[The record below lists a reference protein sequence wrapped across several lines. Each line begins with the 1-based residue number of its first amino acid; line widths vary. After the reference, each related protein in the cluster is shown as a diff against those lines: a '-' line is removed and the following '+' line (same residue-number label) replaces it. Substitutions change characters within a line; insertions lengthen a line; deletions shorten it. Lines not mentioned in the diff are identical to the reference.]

1 MKRFDVWLGIILSA
15 LVIVAS
21 WQQWLP
27 IPLTEALGFITGA
40 ACVYLVVQQ
49 NIWNFPLGLANNIF
63 FLVLFGQA
71 RLFADA
77 GLQIVYIV
85 LGVQGWYNWLYG
97 GKDRTAL
104 KVERASSRLLLL
116 TLGFIPLGT
125 WLLVLILRAMN
136 GAAPLLDAVTTAL
149 SLAAQFLLNRKV
161 IENWWFWIVADVIY
175 IYLYI
180 TRGLHLTAVLYVVF
194 LCLCIAGFISW
205 QRALRNKEA
214 ASNG

>member
-1 MKRFDVWLGIILSA
+1 MKRFDFWLGILLST
-15 LVIVAS
+15 LVITAS

-27 IPLTEALGFITGA
+27 FPLTEALGFITGA

-63 FLVLFGQA
+63 FLVLFGQS

-104 KVERASSRLLLL
+104 KVEHASFQLLLL

-136 GAAPLLDAVTTAL
+136 GAAPLLDAITTTL

-180 TRGLHLTAVLYVVF
+180 TRGLHLTAVLYGVF